1 MKQPK
6 NSETQSY
13 SWDVTL
19 QPSPHLPYLAFQRKQ
34 DFYENGIIFCTTP
47 QAFLYCREPKRLPSC
62 LCTTQPH
69 ELSVHTASTTYRK
82 REPDSLECVRN
93 NSASEQPAEVFCTQA
108 YQSGLHCTPYTHID
122 RLNGAK
128 LLQETSHILLSCP
141 FVELSYP
148 ECGTANYN
156 QELAQVARAIT
167 DTSSLQDRQPTLI
180 SAHAEFRVGTREGT
194 QGIPLAA
201 DYCSNV

>member
-1 MKQPK
+1 MGSSSVLPH
-6 NSETQSY
+6 NHFYIAGNQSSFLLVCVQLSHMNWVY
-13 SWDVTL
+13 TL
-19 QPSPHLPYLAFQRKQ
+19 QAQHTGNESPTLWNVS
-34 DFYENGIIFCTTP
+34 EIT
-47 QAFLYCREPKRLPSC
+47 
-62 LCTTQPH
+62 
-69 ELSVHTASTTYRK
+69 
-82 REPDSLECVRN
+82 
-93 NSASEQPAEVFCTQA
+93 ASEQPAEVFCTQA

-128 LLQETSHILLSCP
+128 LLQEASHILLSCP

-180 SAHAEFRVGTREGT
+180 SAHAEFRVGTREGA